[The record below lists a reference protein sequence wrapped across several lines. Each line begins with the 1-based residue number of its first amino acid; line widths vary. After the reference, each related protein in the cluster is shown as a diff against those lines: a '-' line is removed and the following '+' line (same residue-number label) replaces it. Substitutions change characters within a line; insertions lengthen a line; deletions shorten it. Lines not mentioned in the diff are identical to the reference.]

1 LGVVVAVL
9 VALSVLALELFRV
22 LVAVVVVQQFLIL
35 LG

>member
-1 LGVVVAVL
+1 LAVVVAVVEAL
-9 VALSVLALELFRV
+9 TVVALGLFRG